1 MPYSDP
7 SFDTEVAK
15 FIKDNQM
22 SRYLDIGAGSGK
34 YSEII
39 SKNVKDPKI
48 IGIEAE
54 IEYINQF
61 NLKDK
66 YSVLYNQKIEDFVD
80 ENPDFHTDIVTIG
93 DCIEHLKKSDGLDL
107 LHFLV
112 YRSTYIILVFP
123 TQYVQYSW
131 KGHDTEAHRSVWDI
145 SDFKQF
151 EFKLKR
157 KGVMN
162 MVIINGFLNSS
173 KTTYVP
179 GHFESIDSDM
189 KVDKPSLSV

>member
-7 SFDTEVAK
+7 SFDAEIAK
-15 FIKDNQM
+15 FVKNHPM
-22 SRYLDIGAGSGK
+22 SKYLDIGVGSGK

-39 SKNVKDPKI
+39 NKNVKNPTI
-48 IGIEAE
+48 VGVEAE
-54 IEYINQF
+54 TDYISQF
-61 NLKDK
+61 KLKEK
-66 YSVLYNQKIEDFVD
+66 YSVLYNQKIEDFID
-80 ENPDFHTDIVTIG
+80 ENPDFHTDIVIIG
-93 DCIEHLKKSDGLDL
+93 DCIEHLKKSDGVDI

-112 YRSTYIILVFP
+112 YRSSYIILVFP

-131 KGHDTEAHRSVWDI
+131 KGHSTEAHRSVWDA

-151 EFKLKR
+151 EFKIKR

-162 MVIINGFLNSS
+162 MAIIKGFLNSS

-179 GHFESIDSDM
+179 GHFESSDSDM
-189 KVDKPSLSV
+189 KVDKPSTSV